1 MSVATRRLAGWLGR
15 NARVT
20 LTLARRPSVSYGTI
34 ASYDD
39 VSPGSVVEVE
49 CERRAIDLRVVA
61 HETAHETV
69 EVEVRAT
76 RDDKRCDAMFAR
88 VGFRFATKEKTNAL
102 KITVR

>member
-1 MSVATRRLAGWLGR
+1 MSGVATRRLAGWLGR
-15 NARVT
+15 NATT
-20 LTLARRPSVSYGTI
+20 LSLARRPSVPYGTI

-49 CERRAIDLRVVA
+49 CERRAINLRVVA

-76 RDDKRCDAMFAR
+76 RGEKGCDTMFAW
-88 VGFRFATKEKTNAL
+88 VGFRCATKEETNAL
-102 KITVR
+102 RIIVR